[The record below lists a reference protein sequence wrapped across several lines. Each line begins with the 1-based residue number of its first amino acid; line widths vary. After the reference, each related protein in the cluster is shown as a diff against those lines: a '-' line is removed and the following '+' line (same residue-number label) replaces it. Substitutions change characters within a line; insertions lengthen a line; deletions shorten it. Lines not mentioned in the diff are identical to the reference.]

1 MILRFAKNIMGNEAK
16 MFSKGSFL
24 TLVKAGLWDNSESV
38 SGVGL
43 SVSGSDMLCLAE
55 EQSVTGLVAS
65 GLDRLSACSL
75 PLTEKLMLLGKC
87 QLIEHR
93 NEAMNQFIAGLVVQ
107 LNKNGIYVLL
117 MKGQGI
123 AQYYEK
129 PLWRTSGDIDFF
141 FDIDGFY
148 LAKSFFDIFS
158 GQIGKEHLKN
168 KNQLHISY
176 QLNGWTVELHGTMHT
191 NLSKKID
198 KVIDSVQEV
207 TFKNHEVSVW
217 QNDKTGVLIPSADNH
232 LIFIFTHFLKHF
244 FQGGIGLRQIC
255 DWCRLLW
262 VCKDVIDKELLYVRL
277 SRMSLL
283 SEWKTFGCF
292 AVNYL
297 GLPREAMPFYEEC
310 YSKRSEKVL
319 SYILETGSFGHN
331 KDISYQRKQKGVL
344 RKVTTFSRQV
354 KDSCRL
360 ACIFPKDAPLFL
372 CRYFVNG
379 IRVAFVK

>member
-1 MILRFAKNIMGNEAK
+1 MTKTSDCKDAFLALLRD
-16 MFSKGSFL
+16 
-24 TLVKAGLWDNSESV
+24 GLWKDYESV
-38 SGVGL
+38 SGEWL
-43 SVSGSDMLCLAE
+43 AVSKAEVLRLAE
-55 EQSVTGLVAS
+55 EQSVLGLVTA
-65 GLDRLSACSL
+65 GLEKLPSDVF
-75 PLTEKLMLLGKC
+75 PLTEKLAFLGKC
-87 QLIEHR
+87 QLIEQR

-117 MKGQGI
+117 VKGQGI
-123 AQYYEK
+123 AQYYKK

-141 FDIDGFY
+141 FDIDDFY
-148 LAKSFFDIFS
+148 LAKSFFDNCS

-207 TFKNHEVSVW
+207 TFRNHEVSVW
-217 QNDKTGVLIPSADNH
+217 QNDKTGVLIPYADNH

-262 VCKDVIDKELLYVRL
+262 VCKDVIDKDLLYVRL

-283 SEWKTFGCF
+283 SEWKTFGYF

-297 GLPREAMPFYEEC
+297 GLPSEAMPFYEEC
-310 YSKRSEKVL
+310 YRKRSEKVL